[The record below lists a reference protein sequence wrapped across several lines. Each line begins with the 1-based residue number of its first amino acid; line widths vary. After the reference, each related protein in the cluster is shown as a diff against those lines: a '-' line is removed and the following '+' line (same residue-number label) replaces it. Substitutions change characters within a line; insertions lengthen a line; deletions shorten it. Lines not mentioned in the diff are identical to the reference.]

1 MCAPRAHVHGSR
13 LTRTAVLSRL
23 SAFVPR
29 LAEANQTL
37 AAQMQHRPAHEF
49 DVEHVAAG
57 EEGEEGAHVAMD
69 LACGVLEL
77 HTEEAAAA
85 AEAALAGGGLAAGLV
100 EADSSDESESE
111 SESDDE
117 EDAPAPDSPGKK
129 RTRIEELK

>member
-1 MCAPRAHVHGSR
+1 M
-13 LTRTAVLSRL
+13 
-23 SAFVPR
+23 PR

-85 AEAALAGGGLAAGLV
+85 AAAALAGGGPAGLV
-100 EADSSDESESE
+100 EGDSSDDSDSDD
-111 SESDDE
+111 SDDE
-117 EDAPAPDSPGKK
+117 SGEAGGSDPPPPKK
-129 RTRIEELK
+129 QPRIEELK

>member
-1 MCAPRAHVHGSR
+1 MPHPHTPRPAA
-13 LTRTAVLSRL
+13 LTPRPVLSRL

-37 AAQMQHRPAHEF
+37 AAPMQHRPAHEF
-49 DVEHVAAG
+49 DVEHVATG

-85 AEAALAGGGLAAGLV
+85 AEAALAGGGLAAGVV
-100 EADSSDESESE
+100 EGESSDESDSE
-111 SESDDE
+111 SDSDDE
-117 EDAPAPDSPGKK
+117 EEEPAEPPPGKK